1 MCWDNNDHVLKNAFA
16 KVAKRAGGTSKDLFI
31 GVGVKSAMVTGQ

>member
-1 MCWDNNDHVLKNAFA
+1 MCWDNNDLLKNAFA